1 VEKKME
7 SKQYTL
13 LIFSEARGKV
23 RKIEFPFYIG
33 HLLLAFSI
41 VGIVTVAA
49 LATSYTRMLLKVSNY
64 NDVRADREVLKS
76 KYRTLQNV
84 VTETNAKL
92 GSLESLATDVA
103 LTYGFGEARHEKFPQ
118 SILAMAAQG
127 NTALDSGYHASLYAF
142 NLLKITALKGPSDTI
157 APSLFAVSERSS
169 VPSIWPV
176 RGAVSAGFGERIDP
190 LNGEGAFHS
199 GMDIAAPTGTEVM
212 ASADGMVLSA
222 GREPRYGNAILLDH
236 GNGMTTKYGHL
247 SEVDVVVGQEVK
259 RGEVIGAVG
268 STGRTTGPH
277 LHYEVHI
284 HDAPVNPARYLHG

>member
-1 VEKKME
+1 ME
-7 SKQYTL
+7 RKLYTF
-13 LIFSEARGKV
+13 LIISEVRGKV
-23 RKIEFPFYIG
+23 YKIEFPYYVA
-33 HLLLAFSI
+33 HLLLGLSI
-41 VGIVTVAA
+41 GAIVTVAA

-64 NDVRADREVLKS
+64 NDVRADREALKS
-76 KYRTLQNV
+76 NYRVLQKV

-103 LTYGFGEARHEKFPQ
+103 LSYGFGEARHEKFPQ
-118 SILAMAAQG
+118 SILAMAAQE
-127 NTALDSGYHASLYAF
+127 NPALDSGYHASLYAF
-142 NLLKITALKGPSDTI
+142 NLLKITAFKGSSKTI
-157 APSLFAVSERSS
+157 SPSLFAVSDRSS

-176 RGAVSAGFGERIDP
+176 HGAVSAGFGERIDP

-222 GREPRYGNAILLDH
+222 GPEAGYGNAILLDH

-259 RGEVIGAVG
+259 RGQVIGEVG

-284 HDAPVNPARYLHG
+284 HDAPVNPATYLHG

>member
-1 VEKKME
+1 ME
-7 SKQYTL
+7 RKLYTF
-13 LIFSEARGKV
+13 LIISEVRGKV
-23 RKIEFPFYIG
+23 YKIEFPYYVA
-33 HLLLAFSI
+33 HLLLGLSI
-41 VGIVTVAA
+41 GAIVTVAA
-49 LATSYTRMLLKVSNY
+49 LATSYTRMLLKVSNN
-64 NDVRADREVLKS
+64 NDVRADREALKS
-76 KYRTLQNV
+76 NYRVLQKV

-103 LTYGFGEARHEKFPQ
+103 LSYGFGEARHEKFPQ
-118 SILAMAAQG
+118 SILAMAAQE
-127 NTALDSGYHASLYAF
+127 NPALDSGYHASLYAF
-142 NLLKITALKGPSDTI
+142 NLLKITAFKGSSKTI
-157 APSLFAVSERSS
+157 SPSLFAVSDRSS

-176 RGAVSAGFGERIDP
+176 HGAVSAGFGERIDP

-222 GREPRYGNAILLDH
+222 GPEAGYGNAILLDH

-247 SEVDVVVGQEVK
+247 SEIDIVVGQEVK
-259 RGEVIGAVG
+259 RGQIIGAVG

-284 HDAPVNPARYLHG
+284 HDAPVNPATYLHG

>member
-1 VEKKME
+1 ME
-7 SKQYTL
+7 RKLYTF
-13 LIFSEARGKV
+13 LIISEVRGKV
-23 RKIEFPFYIG
+23 YKIEFPYYVA
-33 HLLLAFSI
+33 HLLLGLSI
-41 VGIVTVAA
+41 GAIVTVAA

-64 NDVRADREVLKS
+64 NDVRADREALKS
-76 KYRTLQNV
+76 NYRVLQKV

-103 LTYGFGEARHEKFPQ
+103 LSYGFGEARHEKFPQ
-118 SILAMAAQG
+118 SILAMAAQE
-127 NTALDSGYHASLYAF
+127 NPALDSGYHASLYAF
-142 NLLKITALKGPSDTI
+142 NLLKITAFKGSSKTI
-157 APSLFAVSERSS
+157 SPSLFAVSDRSS

-176 RGAVSAGFGERIDP
+176 HGAVSAGFGERIDP

-222 GREPRYGNAILLDH
+222 GPEAGYGNAILLDH

-247 SEVDVVVGQEVK
+247 SEIDIVVGQEVK
-259 RGEVIGAVG
+259 RGQIIGAVG

-284 HDAPVNPARYLHG
+284 HDAPVNPATYLHG

>member
-1 VEKKME
+1 ME
-7 SKQYTL
+7 RKLYTF
-13 LIFSEARGKV
+13 LIISEVRGKV
-23 RKIEFPFYIG
+23 YKIEFPYYVA
-33 HLLLAFSI
+33 HLLLGLSI
-41 VGIVTVAA
+41 GAIVTVAA

-64 NDVRADREVLKS
+64 NDVRADREALKS
-76 KYRTLQNV
+76 NYRVLQKV

-92 GSLESLATDVA
+92 GSLESLATDMA
-103 LTYGFGEARHEKFPQ
+103 LSYGFGEARHEKFPQ
-118 SILAMAAQG
+118 SILAMAAQE
-127 NTALDSGYHASLYAF
+127 NPALDSGYHASLYAF

-222 GREPRYGNAILLDH
+222 GPEAGYGNAILLDH

-247 SEVDVVVGQEVK
+247 SEIDIVVGQEVK
-259 RGEVIGAVG
+259 RGQIIGAVG

-284 HDAPVNPARYLHG
+284 HDAPVNPATYLHG

>member
-1 VEKKME
+1 ME

-49 LATSYTRMLLKVSNY
+49 LTTSYTRMLLKVSNY

-190 LNGEGAFHS
+190 LNGETGA
-199 GMDIAAPTGTEVM
+199 EVM

>member
-1 VEKKME
+1 ME
-7 SKQYTL
+7 RKLYTF
-13 LIFSEARGKV
+13 LIISEVRGKV
-23 RKIEFPFYIG
+23 YKIEFPYYVA
-33 HLLLAFSI
+33 HLLLGLSI
-41 VGIVTVAA
+41 GAIVTVAA

-64 NDVRADREVLKS
+64 NDVRADREALKS
-76 KYRTLQNV
+76 NYRVLQKV
-84 VTETNAKL
+84 VTDINAKL

-103 LTYGFGEARHEKFPQ
+103 LSYGFGEARHEKFPQ
-118 SILAMAAQG
+118 SILAMAAQESP
-127 NTALDSGYHASLYAF
+127 ALDSGYHASLYAF
-142 NLLKITALKGPSDTI
+142 NLLKITAFKGSSKTI
-157 APSLFAVSERSS
+157 SPSLFAVSDRSS

-176 RGAVSAGFGERIDP
+176 HGAVSAGFGERIDP

-222 GREPRYGNAILLDH
+222 GPEAGYGNAILLDH

-247 SEVDVVVGQEVK
+247 SEIDIVVGQEVK
-259 RGEVIGAVG
+259 RGQIIGAVG

-284 HDAPVNPARYLHG
+284 HDAPVNPATYLHG

>member
-1 VEKKME
+1 ME
-7 SKQYTL
+7 RKLYTF
-13 LIFSEARGKV
+13 LIISEVRGKV
-23 RKIEFPFYIG
+23 YKIEFPYYVA
-33 HLLLAFSI
+33 HLLLGLSI
-41 VGIVTVAA
+41 GAIVTVAA

-64 NDVRADREVLKS
+64 NDVRADREALKS
-76 KYRTLQNV
+76 NYRVLQKV

-103 LTYGFGEARHEKFPQ
+103 LSYGFGEARHEKFPQ
-118 SILAMAAQG
+118 SILAMAAQESP
-127 NTALDSGYHASLYAF
+127 ALDSGYHASLYAF
-142 NLLKITALKGPSDTI
+142 NLLKITAFKGSSETI
-157 APSLFAVSERSS
+157 SPSLFAVSDRSS

-176 RGAVSAGFGERIDP
+176 HGAVSAGFGERIDP

-222 GREPRYGNAILLDH
+222 GPEAGYGNAILLDH

-247 SEVDVVVGQEVK
+247 SEIDIVVGQEVK
-259 RGEVIGAVG
+259 RGQIIGAVG

-284 HDAPVNPARYLHG
+284 HDAPVNPATYLHG

>member
-1 VEKKME
+1 ME
-7 SKQYTL
+7 RKLYTF
-13 LIFSEARGKV
+13 LIISEVRGKV
-23 RKIEFPFYIG
+23 YKIEFPYYVA
-33 HLLLAFSI
+33 HLLLGLSI
-41 VGIVTVAA
+41 GAIVTVAA

-64 NDVRADREVLKS
+64 NDVRADREALKS
-76 KYRTLQNV
+76 NYRVLQKV

-103 LTYGFGEARHEKFPQ
+103 LSYGFGEARHEKFPQ
-118 SILAMAAQG
+118 SILAMAAQE
-127 NTALDSGYHASLYAF
+127 NPALDSGYHASLYAF
-142 NLLKITALKGPSDTI
+142 NLLKITAFKGSSKTI
-157 APSLFAVSERSS
+157 SPSLFAVSDRSS

-176 RGAVSAGFGERIDP
+176 HGAVSAGFGERIDP

-222 GREPRYGNAILLDH
+222 GPEAGYGNAILLDH

-247 SEVDVVVGQEVK
+247 SEIDIVVGQEVK
-259 RGEVIGAVG
+259 RGQIIGAVG

-284 HDAPVNPARYLHG
+284 YDAPVNPATYLHG